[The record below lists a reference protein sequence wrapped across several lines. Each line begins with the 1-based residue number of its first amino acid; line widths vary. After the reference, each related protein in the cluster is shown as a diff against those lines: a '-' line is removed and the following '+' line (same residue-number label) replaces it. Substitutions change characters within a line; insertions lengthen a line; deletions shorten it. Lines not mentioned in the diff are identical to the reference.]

1 MDEEDAHRSGA
12 IGITM
17 SGEKGAA
24 AAAGP
29 TLPLV
34 GRVDRAKRE
43 RGGVRRTH
51 RPSVPEPSRGASRC
65 QGIFSLFG
73 AARQWHFT
81 PYGVICH
88 NRSA

>member
-1 MDEEDAHRSGA
+1 MGEEDAHRSGA

-24 AAAGP
+24 VAAGP

-43 RGGVRRTH
+43 RGGVNDTS
-51 RPSVPEPSRGASRC
+51 PSSVAD
-65 QGIFSLFG
+65 
-73 AARQWHFT
+73 
-81 PYGVICH
+81 V
-88 NRSA
+88 